1 MSSLSRVDPL
11 ASYPASGKHECHP
24 VLSYQILVFL
34 VALDPAGEGEQLPSY
49 RVYDFFYLK
58 MSVNM
63 PVVNKTSGSL

>member
-1 MSSLSRVDPL
+1 MSP
-11 ASYPASGKHECHP
+11 CP
-24 VLSYQILVFL
+24 VLSELVFL

-58 MSVNM
+58 MSVNI